1 MKRKSLLFLLLMA
14 FFAPWVANAQETLT
28 VYADGTKES
37 YYVPINVMNFFSFT
51 RAQTVFPATDLSEM
65 AGGTITSITFYTTNA
80 NILPYT
86 TNASADVYLTEVTG
100 TTLSAF
106 VPKTS
111 ATTVYSGYFN
121 FVSDGNGGGMVTITL
136 TTPYL
141 YQGGNLLFG
150 CDNTEKGGYS
160 GIKFKCKNAA
170 NGASISGA
178 AETQES
184 ISASKYSLLPK
195 TTFTYTKDYPKPQNL
210 AYENLDPN
218 TTLLTWTAPET
229 EKTVTGYAYQYK
241 KASAGTWPAE
251 ETVADTSVT
260 LGALTSA
267 TAYNFRVK
275 TLYDSNASE
284 YATINFTTADNCMT
298 PEDLSITNVNWNS
311 ATITWNE
318 EYGDG
323 QWKLG
328 YKKST
333 ETSFT
338 EVDVNLAQ
346 LPYTL
351 GGLDAATTYDV
362 KIYPLCDATKSI
374 MGSFTTQCAPV
385 TSTIDNFDSYT
396 GAANGKTN
404 NLPACWNYINTST
417 DINYKGYPVIYNVG
431 GTNAYSGTNV
441 LRFYSYTGGDP
452 KDQYAIL
459 PPMENVNTLRLQMY
473 AKSLYGASCIVGVMT
488 DPTDANTFVPVEIV
502 APTTNTYTKFRIDLN
517 GYTGM
522 GNYIAIK
529 MAAASSPN
537 YRGIQIDNLVV
548 KPIPTCQDV
557 DAVTAF
563 NVSNYSAQL
572 GWTAAEGQN
581 AWQIAYKAG
590 SNFDPNNDQQLA
602 SATTIDVT
610 ANPYTFSHDLTANTH
625 YYMYVRANCGGTDNY
640 SDWSD
645 TYADFTTKIA
655 NPAPT
660 NVIVPATGIWSSTA
674 DVYWTPGGGDDE
686 TSWEVYYTNNP
697 QFNINN
703 YTGGAVVV
711 NTLPTEEAPFTIE
724 SLIPETTYRLW
735 VRAKHGTNSYSA
747 WTQMTGN
754 SFTTTSTCVVP
765 RGIAATN
772 ILHTSADLTWAGDP
786 NYTGTCTVQHRTAAY
801 TDEYFFEDFENGIPD
816 AWTLINQGDDED
828 WTTTTDFDPHGT
840 AAAISYSM
848 EYADNWLITPLL
860 DLQGTLKFYAID
872 GQDEEFPEYFE
883 VRLSTTGTDIDDF
896 TEVIRSMDPLPYASD
911 WQQISVNLNSY
922 AGQQGYIAIHH
933 VTEYGWFLAIDDFG
947 LYGTSHPAGDWITD
961 TGNATETMFPFANL
975 AMNTKYDA
983 RVKANCNDQYCTPV
997 TFTTLKENE
1006 KVFTTAGNWTV
1017 ADNWIPAGE
1026 PEITDDVIIRANATI
1041 PNECDALANS
1051 ITFEG
1056 TPTPTLTIKD
1066 GGQLFTNREVMAT
1079 VEKEITGYTS
1089 TKDHYYLIG
1098 NPLSS
1103 AISNSTYST
1112 PNTTSVGLVTST
1124 SDYDLYQWSRTSEFE
1139 WSNYETST
1147 FSLYNGTGYLYANS
1161 TNVTLTF
1168 TGTVKANNIPE
1179 EKSLTYGTDVSGE
1192 ETFKAWNLLAN
1203 PFVCKAFVTCGDA
1216 TGMAYYKMNG
1226 TGTGFEASTAPV
1238 NPMEGIFVHSDEEGS
1253 KTVTFSRYTPVTNPG
1268 DGNLYI
1274 NVAQI
1279 VGTRD
1284 AASATDNAIINF
1296 GNISPL
1302 EKFSFREG
1310 CTKVYI
1316 PMDGKNYAVVNAEA
1330 QGEMPVSFKA
1340 EKNGNY
1346 TLSFNI
1352 ENIELGYLHLIDNL
1366 TGNDVDLLQTP
1377 SYNFEASTTDYASR
1391 FKLVFST
1398 QAPELVEGPD
1408 QPFAFMSDG
1417 NLIVSNKGEA
1427 TLQVIDVNGRI
1438 VRSESI
1444 NNSASVNL
1452 NTVPGIYMLR
1462 LINGENVKVQKV
1474 VVR

>member
-1 MKRKSLLFLLLMA
+1 MA

-28 VYADGTKES
+28 VYADGTTPS
-37 YYVPINVMNFFSFT
+37 SYVPIYMTYFEYYT
-51 RAQTVFPATDLSEM
+51 RAQSVFPAADLTEM
-65 AGGTITSITFYTTNA
+65 AGGTITSITFYTTNF
-80 NILPYT
+80 NIPYT
-86 TNASADVYLTEVTG
+86 SNASADVYLTEVTNA
-100 TTLSAF
+100 TLSSY
-106 VPKTS
+106 VPKNS
-111 ATTVYSGYFN
+111 ATTVYSGYFS
-121 FVSDGNGGGMVTITL
+121 FVADGNGGGMVTITL
-136 TTPYL
+136 TTPYT

-150 CDNTEKGGYS
+150 CDNTETGVGQAINFKGWPATKGS
-160 GIKFKCKNAA
+160 
-170 NGASISGA
+170 SISGFTV
-178 AETQES
+178 TQGGTVS
-184 ISASKYSLLPK
+184 VNKQQFLPK
-195 TTFTYTKDYPKPQNL
+195 TTFTYTIEYPKPQNL
-210 AYENLDPN
+210 AYEILNPS

-229 EKTVTGYAYQYK
+229 EKTIIGYAYQYK
-241 KASAGTWPAE
+241 EASAETWSTE
-251 ETVADTSVT
+251 ETVTATSVS

-275 TLYDSNASE
+275 TLYDSNASV
-284 YATINFTTADNCMT
+284 YAVINFTTADNCMT
-298 PEDLSITNVNWNS
+298 PENLSITNVNWNS
-311 ATITWNE
+311 ATITWTE
-318 EYGDG
+318 GYGDG

-362 KIYPLCDATKSI
+362 KIYPLCDATKFI
-374 MGSFTTQCAPV
+374 MGSFTTRCAPV
-385 TSTIDNFDSYT
+385 TSIIDNFDSYT

-404 NLPACWNYINTST
+404 NLPACWDYINTST
-417 DINYKGYPVIYNVG
+417 DNNFKGYPVIYNVG
-431 GTNAYSGTNV
+431 GTNAYSGINV

-473 AKSLYGASCIVGVMT
+473 ARSLYGASCIVGVMT
-488 DPTDANTFVPVEIV
+488 DPTDANTFVPVETV
-502 APTTNTYTKFRIDLN
+502 APTTNTYTKFRIDLD

-529 MAAASSPN
+529 MPAASSPN

-557 DAVTAF
+557 DAVTVS

-572 GWTAAEGQN
+572 GWVATEGQN
-581 AWQIAYKAG
+581 AWQIAYMAG
-590 SNFDPNNDQQLA
+590 SNFDPNNNQQLA

-747 WTQMTGN
+747 WTQMKDN
-754 SFTTTSTCVVP
+754 SFTTKSTCVVP
-765 RGIAATN
+765 IGIAATN
-772 ILHTSADLTWAGDP
+772 IMHTSANVTWASDP
-786 NYTGTCTVQHRTAAY
+786 NYTGTYTVQHRTAAY

-816 AWTLINQGDDED
+816 DWTLINQGNDGD
-828 WTTTTDFDPHGT
+828 WTTTTEYSHHGS
-840 AAAISYSM
+840 AAAISHSWD
-848 EYADNWLITPLL
+848 YADNWLITPLL
-860 DLQGTLKFYAID
+860 DLQGTLKFYVI
-872 GQDEEFPEYFE
+872 GTPEENYPEHFE
-883 VRLSTTGTDIDDF
+883 VRLSTTGTDSDDF
-896 TEVIRSMDPLPYASD
+896 TVTLFSETAVDSVWR
-911 WQQISVNLNSY
+911 QISIPLDNY

-933 VTEYGWFLAIDDFG
+933 ENDYGEFLAIDEFG
-947 LYGTSHPAGDWITD
+947 LYGASHPEGDWITD
-961 TGNATETMFPFANL
+961 TGNATETMFSFTNL
-975 AMNTKYDA
+975 DMDTKYDA
-983 RVKANCNDQYCTPV
+983 RVKVNCNDQYSTPV

-1006 KVFTTAGNWTV
+1006 KVFTTTGNWNE
-1017 ADNWIPAGE
+1017 ADNWAPAGV
-1026 PEITDDVIIRANATI
+1026 PGNTNNVIIRANATI

-1089 TKDHYYLIG
+1089 NKDHYYLIG

-1139 WSNYETST
+1139 WSNYETSA

-1168 TGTVKANNIPE
+1168 TGTVKANNTPE

-1203 PFVCKAFVTCGDA
+1203 PFVCIASVTCGDA
-1216 TGMAYYKMNG
+1216 TNMAYYKMN
-1226 TGTGFEASTAPV
+1226 GTGFEASTAPV
-1238 NPMEGIFVHSDEEGS
+1238 NPMEGIFVHSNEEGS
-1253 KTVTFSRYTPVTNPG
+1253 KTVTFSRYIPITNPG

-1279 VGTRD
+1279 VNTRD
-1284 AASATDNAIINF
+1284 AISATDNAIINF

-1310 CTKVYI
+1310 STKVYI
-1316 PMDGKNYAVVNAEA
+1316 PIDGKDYAVVNAEA

-1340 EKNGNY
+1340 EKNGSY
-1346 TLSFNI
+1346 SLSFNI
-1352 ENIELGYLHLIDNL
+1352 ENVEFSYLHLIDNL
-1366 TGNDVDLLQTP
+1366 TGNDVDLLETP

-1444 NNSASVNL
+1444 NGSASINL
-1452 NTVPGIYMLR
+1452 NTVPGVYMLR
-1462 LINGENVKVQKV
+1462 LINGENVKTQKV